1 MQKVLIKINKNQL
14 INLFNKVF
22 NKKVLKFTYLG
33 KCRLNKMLEYNFV
46 LYEFNVMLEDFTNY
60 TVFIK
65 TITGDDIKQSLFCY
79 WQFCEENYNIHGKFY
94 LNKASIKN
102 DNINQHPNCVQKYTL
117 ELLSKNNKIWKAS
130 DIDIID
136 LNKLKDENIFE
147 EPKKNNYQKEK
158 IDYKNNTKEYLF
170 IGII

>member
-1 MQKVLIKINKNQL
+1 MQKVLIKINKNQF

-117 ELLSKNNKIWKAS
+117 ELLSKNDKIWKAS

-147 EPKKNNYQKEK
+147 EPKNNNYQKEK

>member
-1 MQKVLIKINKNQL
+1 MQKVLIKIDKNQFVN
-14 INLFNKVF
+14 IFNMLF
-22 NKKVLKFTYLG
+22 NKKVLRFTYLG
-33 KCRLNKMLEYNFV
+33 KCKLNKMLEYNFV

-65 TITGDDIKQSLFCY
+65 TISGDDIKQSLFCY
-79 WQFCEENYNIHGKFY
+79 WQFCEENYNIHGRSY

-102 DNINQHPNCVQKYTL
+102 DNINQHPDFVQKYTL
-117 ELLSKNNKIWKAS
+117 KLLSKNNKIWKAS

-136 LNKLKDENIFE
+136 LNKLKEENFH
-147 EPKKNNYQKEK
+147 KKQKNKENQREKFNYT
-158 IDYKNNTKEYLF
+158 NNTKEYLF

>member
-1 MQKVLIKINKNQL
+1 MQKVMIKIDKNQF
-14 INLFNKVF
+14 IKIFNKLF

-33 KCRLNKMLEYNFV
+33 KCRLNKMREYNFV

-65 TITGDDIKQSLFCY
+65 TITGDDVKQSLFCY

-94 LNKASIKN
+94 LNKASIKSE
-102 DNINQHPNCVQKYTL
+102 NINQHSNCVQKYTL
-117 ELLSKNNKIWKAS
+117 QLLSKNNKIWKAS

-136 LNKLKDENIFE
+136 LKKLKEEMKDEKQMKSF
-147 EPKKNNYQKEK
+147 YQREK
-158 IDYKNNTKEYLF
+158 IDYKDNTKEYLF

>member
-1 MQKVLIKINKNQL
+1 MQKVLIKINKNQFV
-14 INLFNKVF
+14 NLFNEVF

-33 KCRLNKMLEYNFV
+33 KCRLNKLLEYNFV
-46 LYEFNVMLEDFTNY
+46 LYEFNVVLEDFTNF

-65 TITGDDIKQSLFCY
+65 TIKGDDIEQSLFCY
-79 WQFCEENYNIHGKFY
+79 WQFCEENYNMHGKFY

-102 DNINQHPNCVQKYTL
+102 DILNQHPNCVQKYTL

-130 DIDIID
+130 DIDIVD
-136 LNKLKDENIFE
+136 LEKLKDKTFFN
-147 EPKKNNYQKEK
+147 EPKRKYNQGEK
-158 IDYKNNTKEYLF
+158 IDYKDNTKEYLF

>member
-1 MQKVLIKINKNQL
+1 MQKVLIKINKNQF

-94 LNKASIKN
+94 LNKASIKS

-117 ELLSKNNKIWKAS
+117 QLLSKNNKIWKAS

-147 EPKKNNYQKEK
+147 KPKKNNYQKEK

>member
-1 MQKVLIKINKNQL
+1 MMQKVLININKNEFVNIFNL
-14 INLFNKVF
+14 IF

-33 KCRLNKMLEYNFV
+33 KCKLNKMLEYNFV
-46 LYEFNVMLEDFTNY
+46 LYEFNVVLEDFTNY

-65 TITGDDIKQSLFCY
+65 TISGDDIRQSLFCY
-79 WQFCEENYNIHGKFY
+79 WQFCEENYNIHGRFY

-102 DNINQHPNCVQKYTL
+102 DNINQHPDFVQKYTL
-117 ELLSKNNKIWKAS
+117 NLLSKNNKVWKAS

-136 LNKLKDENIFE
+136 LNKLKE
-147 EPKKNNYQKEK
+147 E
-158 IDYKNNTKEYLF
+158 NNTNEYLF

>member
-1 MQKVLIKINKNQL
+1 MQKVLIKINKNQF

-102 DNINQHPNCVQKYTL
+102 DNINQHTNCVQKYTL

-147 EPKKNNYQKEK
+147 EPKKNNYKKEK

>member
-1 MQKVLIKINKNQL
+1 MQKVMIKIDKNQL
-14 INLFNKVF
+14 KKIFNKLF

-33 KCRLNKMLEYNFV
+33 KCRLNKMMEYNFV

-65 TITGDDIKQSLFCY
+65 TITGDDVKQSLFCY

-94 LNKASIKN
+94 LNKASIKSE
-102 DNINQHPNCVQKYTL
+102 NINQYPNCVQKYTL
-117 ELLSKNNKIWKAS
+117 QLLSKNNKIWKAS

-136 LNKLKDENIFE
+136 LKKLKEEMKDE
-147 EPKKNNYQKEK
+147 KQMKNLHQREK
-158 IDYKNNTKEYLF
+158 IDYKYNTKEYLF